1 MREFEVLI
9 PILVSLGF
17 FACVFGLRY
26 LKNKENMALI
36 QNGMDPGLTK
46 QQPYPYQTLKWG
58 LLLMGLGIGLFLAF
72 ILDHTVFNSFTDP
85 RYSHRGNDG
94 IAAIYFSLLGI
105 FGGLGLF
112 ISYLIEKKETGAKN

>member
-1 MREFEVLI
+1 MHNSEILI

-26 LKNKENMALI
+26 LKNKENMAMI
-36 QNGMDPGLTK
+36 QNGMDPGLNR

-58 LLLMGLGIGLFLAF
+58 LFLMGLGIGLLLAY
-72 ILDHTVFNSFTDP
+72 ILDHTALNFAND
-85 RYSHRGNDG
+85 RYRGNDSEP
-94 IAAIYFSLLGI
+94 IYFSLLAI

-112 ISYLIEKKETGAKN
+112 LSYLIEKKETNRKA